1 MQSVLVTGGSGYIGS
16 HTSLV
21 LLENGYEV
29 YVYDSNINS
38 SYKSL
43 DKVRLV
49 FSKNNK
55 IKKNNLHY
63 MKGDIRDK
71 SSLDRIF
78 KLAKDKGQPIKSVI
92 HFAGLK
98 CVSESM
104 VKPLKYWDVNV
115 KGTINLIEVMKK
127 NNCHTIVFSSSASV
141 YGNSISSLI
150 NEKSKVQPINP
161 YGKTKAKVES
171 LLTDIFNESSDIW
184 KIAILRYFN
193 PIGAHPSGAIGEDP
207 KSFNDNLFPR
217 ICEISLHKIGKLQ
230 INGDDWPTKDG
241 TPIRDYIHVM
251 DVAEGHWKMLEKLIN
266 EPPQI
271 STLNLGRGFGV
282 STLELIKIF
291 QEINNVLIPVEFC
304 ERRLGDV
311 AQLIADNSLLLNTL
325 KWKPERNLEKMCIDG
340 WRWKKLNPLG
350 Y

>member
-38 SYKSL
+38 SHKSL
-43 DKVRLV
+43 NNVRSV
-49 FSKNNK
+49 FLKNNK
-55 IKKNNLHY
+55 IKKNKLHY
-63 MKGDIRDK
+63 IKGDIRDE
-71 SSLDRIF
+71 SSLDRLF
-78 KLAKDKGQPIKSVI
+78 KVAKDKGQPIKNVI

-98 CVSESM
+98 YVSDSM
-104 VKPLKYWDVNV
+104 VNSLEYWDVNV

-127 NNCHTIVFSSSASV
+127 NNCNTIVFSSSASV
-141 YGNSISSLI
+141 YGNSITTLI

-171 LLTDIFNESSDIW
+171 FLTDIFNKSSDIW

-193 PIGAHPSGAIGEDP
+193 PIGAHPSGTIGEDP
-207 KSFNDNLFPR
+207 RGFNNNLFPR
-217 ICEISLHKIGKLQ
+217 ICEIAFHKNGKLQ
-230 INGDDWPTKDG
+230 IYGDDWPTKDG
-241 TPIRDYIHVM
+241 TPIRDYLHVM
-251 DVAEGHWKMLEKLIN
+251 DVAEGHLKMLEKLIN

-271 STLNLGRGFGV
+271 STLNLGRGFGI
-282 STLELIKIF
+282 STLELIKVF
-291 QEINNVLIPVEFC
+291 QEINNVFIPFEYS

-311 AQLIADNSLLLNTL
+311 AQLIADNSLLLDTL
-325 KWKPERNLEKMCIDG
+325 KWKPERNLEEMCIDG
-340 WRWKKLNPLG
+340 WKWKNLNPLG